1 MSDKALLN
9 MSVLEAPIADS
20 TKAALEGAFWDCEG
34 AQLDLA
40 DISLNR
46 YWSFYQSEC
55 AKALHEGGQHIATR
69 THQDIAECV
78 RRLRS
83 GEERHVIKT
92 HLRSNLTTLHANEDE
107 ILENAIDLAASV
119 LLMMN
124 FCSYSY
130 GFSGRRWLNWNNGSS
145 LQTLLR
151 DFFRDSCT
159 ESRKDITNLE
169 KIFTAHNLTRIAGL
183 EVIWTDNMLDH
194 LRLTDDDQRVHIF
207 HHASFLEVQKQR

>member
-1 MSDKALLN
+1 MLN
-9 MSVLEAPIADS
+9 ISVLDAPIAES
-20 TKAALEGAFWDCEG
+20 TKAALETAFWDYEG

-40 DISLNR
+40 DMSLNR

-83 GEERHVIKT
+83 GQERHAVKN
-92 HLRSNLTTLHANEDE
+92 HLRSNLTTLHDNEDE
-107 ILENAIDLAASV
+107 ILENSIDLAASV

-130 GFSGRRWLNWNNGSS
+130 GFSGRRWLNWNNDSS
-145 LQTLLR
+145 LRKLLG
-151 DFFRDSCT
+151 DFFHDNCA
-159 ESRKDITNLE
+159 EARKGTTNLE

-194 LRLTDDDQRVHIF
+194 LRLTDDDQRVHMF